1 MIEKSISLGAIDP
14 LEFYGINNSKLEVI
28 KEMFP
33 KLRIVGRG
41 NEIIVSG
48 ERKILELF
56 EEKMNLLILHYN
68 QYNILTLSNIKRII
82 LENSP
87 EIQNPENP
95 ENIIIFGNNGKII
108 RAKTANQRKLVKKS
122 AQNDMI
128 FAVGPA
134 GSGKTYTAIALAV
147 KALRNR
153 EVKRIILSRPAVEA
167 GENLGFLPGD
177 LKEKIDPYLQPLY
190 DALLDMIPPRKLA
203 DYLEAEVI
211 QIAPLAYM
219 RGRTLNDAFVILDEA
234 QNTTTKQLKMFLTRM
249 GISGKFMITGDITQI
264 DLPRKQQSGLIQA
277 FRILRK
283 IDGIAMVEFDSSDII
298 RHRLVKEI
306 VAAYEKE
313 DERQEQQRKED
324 RPNERKNDLEE

>member
-1 MIEKSISLGAIDP
+1 MIEKSISLGVIDP
-14 LEFYGINNSKLEVI
+14 LEFYGINNSKLDVL
-28 KEMFP
+28 KELFP
-33 KLRIVGRG
+33 KLSIVGRG
-41 NEIIVSG
+41 NEIIASG
-48 ERKILELF
+48 EEKILDLF
-56 EEKMNLLILHYN
+56 EKKVNLLIQHYN
-68 QYNILTLSNIKRII
+68 QYNVLTLSNIKRII
-82 LENSP
+82 LENTSDIQDPDDP
-87 EIQNPENP
+87 ES
-95 ENIIIFGNNGKII
+95 IIIFGNNGKII
-108 RAKTANQRKLVKKS
+108 RGRTANQRKLVEKS
-122 AQNDMI
+122 AKNDMV

-147 KALRNR
+147 KALRNQ

-190 DALLDMIPPRKLA
+190 DALMDMIPPRKLA

-249 GISGKFMITGDITQI
+249 GTSGKFMITGDVTQI

-277 FRILRK
+277 FKILK
-283 IDGIAMVEFDSSDII
+283 GIKGIAMVEFDSSDIV

-313 DERQEQQRKED
+313 DERQETKRKQ
-324 RPNERKNDLEE
+324 KEEK

>member
-1 MIEKSISLGAIDP
+1 MIEKSISLGVIDP
-14 LEFYGINNSKLEVI
+14 LEFYGINNSKLVVL

-33 KLRIVGRG
+33 KLKIVGRG
-41 NEIIVSG
+41 NEIFASG
-48 ERKILELF
+48 EEKILDLF
-56 EEKMNLLILHYN
+56 EMKVNLLIQHYN
-68 QYNILTLSNIKRII
+68 QYNVLTLANIKRIV
-82 LENSP
+82 LENTP
-87 EIQNPENP
+87 DIQNPDDP
-95 ENIIIFGNNGKII
+95 KSVILFGNNGKII
-108 RAKTANQRKLVKKS
+108 RARTANQKKLVEKS
-122 AQNDMI
+122 AKNDMI

-147 KALRNR
+147 KALRNS
-153 EVKRIILSRPAVEA
+153 EVRKIILSRPAVEA

-203 DYLEAEVI
+203 DYLEAEII

-219 RGRTLNDAFVILDEA
+219 RGRTLNEAFVILDEA

-249 GISGKFMITGDITQI
+249 GTSGKFMITGDITQI

-277 FRILRK
+277 FRILK
-283 IDGIAMVEFDSSDII
+283 DIKGIAMVEFDKSDII

-306 VAAYEKE
+306 VTAYEIEE
-313 DERQEQQRKED
+313 DRQEKKRESKDQ
-324 RPNERKNDLEE
+324 